1 MESRKRGHVDLSD
14 AEEAE
19 IHRQVAEDPDDWIS
33 TDEELANARPFAE
46 VFPELA
52 ESIRRT
58 RGRPAAENPKK
69 QVTLRLDAD
78 VLERFRA
85 SGRGWQRRMNEAL
98 RKAAG
103 L

>member
-1 MESRKRGHVDLSD
+1 MESRKRGHMDLSD

-19 IHRQVAEDPDDWIS
+19 IQRQVAEDPDDWIS

-46 VFPELA
+46 VFPDLA

>member
-19 IHRQVAEDPDDWIS
+19 IQRQVAEDPDDWIS

>member
-1 MESRKRGHVDLSD
+1 MPDSRKRYRIEISD
-14 AEEAE
+14 EEESRIQAE
-19 IHRQVAEDPDDWIS
+19 IAEDPDKPEW
-33 TDEELANARPFAE
+33 TEEDFRNARPFAE

-52 ESIRRT
+52 ESIRR
-58 RGRPAAENPKK
+58 GRPPAANPKK

-78 VLERFRA
+78 VVEKFRA
-85 SGRGWQRRMNEAL
+85 GGPGWQTRINQAL